1 MYIVSPGRFAAVI
14 LSNFSGL
21 HKKAF
26 PWSFCPFLF
35 PLQLEVEWI
44 NCSAFLKWKGK
55 ISALCER
62 DLYFCYL
69 PFILNQCELVSPLD
83 IMSLESP
90 PLPLMRCTN
99 SRPVNQHVELSRWAM
114 VSNRP
119 VRNEADISFSSNW
132 WLFLYLVKRETIYWI
147 FQTSNL
153 LKVYS
158 PWKHFHQ

>member
-1 MYIVSPGRFAAVI
+1 MVLLDRNVHSFSWEFAAII

-69 PFILNQCELVSPLD
+69 PFILNQCELVNPLD

-90 PLPLMRCTN
+90 PLPLMRCTS
-99 SRPVNQHVELSRWAM
+99 SRPVTSTWSSHTEPWSLTDLSGMKLTFLSLPIDGFFFIWL
-114 VSNRP
+114 SGKLYIEFFKP
-119 VRNEADISFSSNW
+119 QIS
-132 WLFLYLVKRETIYWI
+132 
-147 FQTSNL
+147 
-153 LKVYS
+153 
-158 PWKHFHQ
+158 